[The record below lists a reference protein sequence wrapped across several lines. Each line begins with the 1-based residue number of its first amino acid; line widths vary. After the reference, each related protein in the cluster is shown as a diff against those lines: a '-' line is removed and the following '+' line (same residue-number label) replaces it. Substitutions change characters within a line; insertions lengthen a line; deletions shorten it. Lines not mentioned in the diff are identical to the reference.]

1 MAFENARWIAPQA
14 PVSVPVFKR
23 RFELNTLP
31 KAAKINIT
39 GLGYFEA
46 YVNGMPL
53 TDARLLPAASDYFR
67 RDFSN
72 VTYPVRDSFTHR
84 IYYHTFNITDFL
96 KHGKNELKIICGGG
110 WFVQNERIAEG
121 RMGYSD
127 RPQCIYEIDL
137 DGALIYSDGSET
149 SSECEIRKSELFIGE
164 IIDLGYRSEK
174 EDKVIT
180 LPYPDSIMTLSD
192 AVPDRIIRKITP
204 KLISEKNG
212 KRIYDVGENVSALV
226 KLTVNADAGEMYLLR
241 FAEFLSYDGDLDF
254 TSSGANCIGASG
266 KPQIMEDVFISGGG
280 RSVFMPKFTWH
291 AFRYFEIYGD
301 FSSIEDIE
309 VCVLHSD
316 VPLTAEFESDSE
328 GLNFLFEAYVRTQ
341 LSNYHGSYPSD
352 CPHRE
357 RLGYTGDGQI
367 CAKAAM
373 MMFESKRLYRKWI
386 RDILDSQ
393 DHESGH
399 IQHTAPFQGGG
410 GGPGG
415 WCSAVVTVP
424 YAYLKQ
430 FGDKSILTDALPAM
444 RRFIDFTEG
453 CIEDG
458 LVTRESEGGWCLG
471 DWLSLDEAKLPEPFV
486 NTCWF
491 IHALRLYRNMSGAS
505 DIKINELEKR
515 CLDAVTKEYQQ
526 LRNIGAAIAYA
537 VFVGIESPSVCVNF
551 YDTLGHFD
559 TGFLATDILLDI
571 LFSNGFGEVAYKLLS
586 SREVGSFLYMKDRGA
601 TTLFESWHCNG
612 SGSHTMFGACT
623 RQLFEGILGIRQAP
637 DSIGFEKISISPH
650 LPRALNFA
658 RGSILT
664 PRGRITVSLERKDS
678 KVYMKTS
685 IPKEIIIISE
695 KFDTKGGIL

>member
-1 MAFENARWIAPQA
+1 MAFETARWIAAQE

-23 RFELNTLP
+23 RFVLNKLP

-46 YVNGMPL
+46 YVNGTVL
-53 TDARLLPAASDYFR
+53 TDARLLPAASDYLR
-67 RDFSN
+67 RDFSE
-72 VTYPVRDSFTHR
+72 VIYPVRDSFTHR
-84 IYYHTFNITDFL
+84 IYYHTFDITDFL
-96 KHGKNELKIICGGG
+96 NHGENELKIICGGG

-137 DGALIYSDGSET
+137 DGALIYSDGSEVF
-149 SSECEIRKSELFIGE
+149 SECEIRKSELFIGE
-164 IIDLGYRSEK
+164 MIDLGYRSEK
-174 EDKVIT
+174 EYKVIT
-180 LPYPDSIMTLSD
+180 LPSPDSIMTQSD
-192 AVPDRIIRKITP
+192 AVPDRIMRKITP
-204 KLISEKNG
+204 TPIAEKNG
-212 KRIYDVGENVSALV
+212 KRIYDAGENVSALV
-226 KLTVNADAGEMYLLR
+226 KLTVNADAGKRYLLR
-241 FAEFLSYDGDLDF
+241 FAEFLSRDGELDF
-254 TSSGANCIGASG
+254 TSSGSNCIGASG

-280 RSVFMPKFTWH
+280 HNVFMPKFTWH

-301 FSSIEDIE
+301 FPSIEDIE

-328 GLNFLFEAYVRTQ
+328 GLNFLFDAYVRTQ

-367 CAKAAM
+367 CAKTAM
-373 MMFESKRLYRKWI
+373 MMFDSKRLYRKWI

-393 DHESGH
+393 DRKSGH

-430 FGDKSILTDALPAM
+430 FGDESILTDALPAM

-453 CIEDG
+453 CIKDG
-458 LVTRESEGGWCLG
+458 LITRESEGGWCLG

-491 IHALRLYRNMSGAS
+491 IYALRLYRNMSGES
-505 DIKINELEKR
+505 DLKIDELEKS
-515 CLDAVTKEYQQ
+515 CLDAVTKEYQK
-526 LRNIGAAIAYA
+526 LRHIGAATVYA
-537 VFVGIESPSVCVNF
+537 VFIGIEAPATCAAF
-551 YDTLGHFD
+551 YNALGHFD
-559 TGFLATDILLDI
+559 TGFLATDILMDI
-571 LFSNGFGEVAYKLLS
+571 LFSNGFREVAYKLLT
-586 SREVGSFLYMKDRGA
+586 SREIGSFLYMKDRGA

-612 SGSHTMFGACT
+612 SGSHPMFGACA
-623 RQLFEGILGIRQAP
+623 RQLFEGILGIKQAS
-637 DSIGFEKISISPH
+637 DSVGFKRISISPF
-650 LPRALNFA
+650 LPNAVNYA
-658 RGSILT
+658 RGSLLT
-664 PRGRITVSLERKDS
+664 PQGRITVSLERKNG
-678 KVYMKTS
+678 KVYMHTS
-685 IPKEIIIISE
+685 IPKEITVIS
-695 KFDTKGGIL
+695 KKIGNIH